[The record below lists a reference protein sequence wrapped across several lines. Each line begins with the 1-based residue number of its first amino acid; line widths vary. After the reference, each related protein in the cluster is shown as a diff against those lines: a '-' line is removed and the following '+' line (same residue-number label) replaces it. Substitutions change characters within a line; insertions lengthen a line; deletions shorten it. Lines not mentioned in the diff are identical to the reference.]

1 MKKNNLKKITECLKN
16 DRMLKEMK
24 YNTIVISG
32 GGVKGVAM
40 LGALQYLKNAN
51 MLDSVEKYIG
61 TSIGAILSLLMILE
75 EEPSAIIVNFVTK
88 KTFKNLK
95 SYSLVQAFQG
105 KGLLKFEKL
114 QIILEEYILKK
125 FEKIPTLAE
134 LYEKY
139 PKKLYCMTF
148 NYTKN
153 KEEVL
158 SVDTYPDM
166 LVTDA
171 IRMSANV
178 PIIFENFTYNDCL
191 YFDGFLVNNFPIHL
205 LEKDDTCL
213 GIQTRWEDTREKHS
227 SNWKIFWNL
236 FLVPLAKIQDL
247 KNEPFLNQSNI
258 ISINLQNYSLFD
270 FKISNSLMLDLFSEG
285 FSAAKELIS

>member
-1 MKKNNLKKITECLKN
+1 
-16 DRMLKEMK
+16 MLKEMK

-32 GGVKGVAM
+32 GGIKGIAM
-40 LGALQYLKNAN
+40 LGSLQYLKNRN
-51 MLDSVEKYIG
+51 MLDSVDKYIG
-61 TSIGAILSLLMILE
+61 TSIGSILSLLMILG

-88 KTFKNLK
+88 KTFENLK
-95 SYSLVQAFQG
+95 SYSIVQAFQG

-114 QIILEEYILKK
+114 QALLDDYILKK
-125 FEKIPTLAE
+125 FENIPTLAE

-139 PKKLYCMTF
+139 PKKLYCITF
-148 NYTKN
+148 NYTQN
-153 KEEVL
+153 REEIL

-171 IRMSANV
+171 IRMSSNV

-191 YFDGFLVNNFPIHL
+191 YFDGFIANNFPIHL
-205 LEKDDTCL
+205 LDKNDICL
-213 GIQTRWEDTREKHS
+213 GIQTRWEDTKEKDS
-227 SNWKIFWNL
+227 NNWKIFWNL

-247 KNEPFLNQSNI
+247 KNEPFLNQTNI

-270 FKISNSLMLDLFSEG
+270 FKISITLMLDLFSEG
-285 FSAAKELIS
+285 FSAAKEVIS

>member
-1 MKKNNLKKITECLKN
+1 MK
-16 DRMLKEMK
+16 K
-24 YNTIVISG
+24 YNTVVISG
-32 GGVKGVAM
+32 GGIKGVAM
-40 LGALQYLKNAN
+40 LGTLQYLKNNN
-51 MLDSVEKYIG
+51 MLDYVEKYIG

-75 EEPSAIIVNFVTK
+75 EEPSTIIVNFVTK
-88 KTFKNLK
+88 KTFKTLK
-95 SYSLVQAFQG
+95 SYSIVQAFQG

-114 QIILEEYILKK
+114 QAILDEYILKH
-125 FEKIPTLAE
+125 FEKIPTLSE

-139 PKKLYCMTF
+139 PKKLYCVTF
-148 NYTKN
+148 NYTN
-153 KEEVL
+153 NCEEIL

-178 PIIFENFTYNDCL
+178 PIIFENFEYNDCL
-191 YFDGFLVNNFPIHL
+191 YFDGFLINNFPIHL
-205 LEKDDTCL
+205 LDKDDVCL
-213 GIQTRWEDTREKHS
+213 GIQTRWEDTTEKDS

-247 KNEPFLNQSNI
+247 KNEPFLKQSDI
-258 ISINLQNYSLFD
+258 VSINLQNYSLFD

-285 FSAAKELIS
+285 FSAAKEICL